1 MRLKKSRKV
10 ANEPPPNRQRILA
23 LGALL
28 ALVTFVAYFP
38 SLGGDFI
45 WDDPDYVV
53 NNQTLRSAAGLVEMW
68 TNIRSLPQWYPMVH
82 TTYWFEYQL
91 FGLNPLVFKLNNLL
105 LHIATALLLWRLL
118 NLLKLP
124 GAYFAAFV
132 FAVHPVHVES
142 VAWITE
148 RKNALSGFFY
158 VGAFIA
164 YLKWRLEVGSW
175 RLDDSN
181 VEPSHQTSTLKP
193 QTSPRWYIAALG
205 LFVLAL
211 LSKTVTASLPAAIL
225 VVTWWRCGRIRVR
238 DVLSLLPFFALGIT
252 MGLITAYLER
262 HHVGAV
268 GPQWDYSPTTM
279 GEFATRTLIAGRA
292 VWFYFGKLV
301 WPWPLAFMY
310 ERWVVDVSDLR
321 QWVYPV
327 GTASVILLLALGRN
341 RPVARGALCAALLFV
356 GTLFPALGY
365 FNVYP
370 HRYSFVADHFQH
382 LASIAVTSA
391 ICAGLVLIANRLQ
404 IAAKP
409 QAAIGAAIVIVLGVL
424 TFLQSRIY
432 ESPVTLWTDT
442 TKKSPGNWI
451 GFTALGRALADAKQ
465 IEPAMA
471 AHRRAY
477 ELNPNVA
484 DTNYNLAM
492 VDARFNNTDSAEQL
506 LLRTL
511 ELTAPTNMLQIDA
524 MIKLGFLYE
533 DQRKNFDGAEQW
545 FKRAVDAGKRTPV
558 GSYFPADQAY
568 ADFLRRRGTR

>member
-10 ANEPPPNRQRILA
+10 ANEPPPNRQRIVA

-91 FGLNPLVFKLNNLL
+91 FGLNPLVFKINNLL

-118 NLLKLP
+118 NLLKVP

-148 RKNALSGFFY
+148 RKNALSGMFY

-164 YLKWRLEVGSW
+164 CLKVFRVQGSGF
-175 RLDDSN
+175 RTQESEGEGTPVAVRPDS
-181 VEPSHQTSTLKP
+181 KIDA
-193 QTSPRWYIAALG
+193 RWYLLALV
-205 LFVLAL
+205 LFACAL
-211 LSKTVTASLPAAIL
+211 LSKTVTASLPAAVL
-225 VVTWWRCGRIRVR
+225 VVIWWRSRIQLRH
-238 DVLSLLPFFALGIT
+238 VLLLLPFFALGIT

-262 HHVGAV
+262 YHVGAV
-268 GPQWDYSPTTM
+268 GPQWDYSSTAL

-321 QWVYPV
+321 QWVYPIGAALV
-327 GTASVILLLALGRN
+327 LLLLALSRKQAIG
-341 RPVARGALCAALLFV
+341 RGALCAALLFV

-382 LASIAVTSA
+382 LASIAATSA
-391 ICAGLVLIANRLQ
+391 ICAGLVLLANRLQ

-409 QAAIGAAIVIVLGVL
+409 QAAIGAATVIVLGVL

-492 VDARFNNTDSAEQL
+492 VDARFNKTDSAEQL

-511 ELTAPTNMLQIDA
+511 ELTAPPNMLQIDA

-533 DQRKNFDGAEQW
+533 DQRKDFDGAELW
-545 FKRAVDAGKRTPV
+545 FKRALDAGKETPV
-558 GSYFPADQAY
+558 RSYFPADQAY
-568 ADFLRRRGTR
+568 AEFLRRRGRQ